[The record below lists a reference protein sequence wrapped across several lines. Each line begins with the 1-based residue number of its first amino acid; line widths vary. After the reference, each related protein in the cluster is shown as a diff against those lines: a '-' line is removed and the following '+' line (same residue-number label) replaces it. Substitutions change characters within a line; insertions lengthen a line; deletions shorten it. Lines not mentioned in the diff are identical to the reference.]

1 MKKKNKLI
9 IEGHEKNPFV
19 KFWNWGW
26 GIYYKNPEI
35 WNYLIVGFLTT
46 VVSLVIKWGLLFTV
60 LDAKDAFQLQLSVII
75 SWIGAVAFAY
85 VTNRVFVF
93 KSKSKKYLKEIIDF
107 VIARIATLLMEM
119 TIMWFF
125 ITLLKLNSDNWVLVF
140 TIICQ
145 IIVIVFNY
153 VFSKLFVFNTKKI
166 SDC

>member
-46 VVSLVIKWGLLFTV
+46 VVSLAIKWSLLFTI
-60 LDAKDAFQLQLSVII
+60 LDAKNALQVQIAVII

-85 VTNRVFVF
+85 VTNRIFVF
-93 KSKSKKYLKEIIDF
+93 KSKSKNYLKEIRDF
-107 VIARIATLLMEM
+107 IISRIATLLMEM
-119 TIMWFF
+119 SIMWFF
-125 ITLLKLNSDNWVLVF
+125 VTLLKLNSDNWVLVF

-145 IIVIVFNY
+145 VVVTVFNY
-153 VFSKLFVFNTKKI
+153 IFSKLFVFKAKKN
-166 SDC
+166 